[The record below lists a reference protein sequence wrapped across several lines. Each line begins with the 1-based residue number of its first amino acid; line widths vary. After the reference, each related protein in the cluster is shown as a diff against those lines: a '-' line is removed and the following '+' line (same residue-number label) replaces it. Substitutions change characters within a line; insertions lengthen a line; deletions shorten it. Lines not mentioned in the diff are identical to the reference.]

1 MSDSVLT
8 IQDISTTVY
17 RLPLHGKLQ
26 WGKHSV
32 LHDVQHVLVRVRL
45 SDGAEGV
52 AEAPPRPTI
61 YGETVTSITS
71 IIAQELKP
79 RLIGQSATDLSAM
92 YQIKN
97 NHTAKGAIDMA
108 VHDALATSKGVSLLE
123 QLQVASGKW
132 QVIPHASRIPH
143 PCPEPCRRDA
153 SRNTHEAI
161 RVSYILGIGDD
172 DTVLAEAQRVF
183 EQGVRVLKVKVGRDW
198 AADVRRIRALQEMF
212 GAEMAIYADANECLD
227 VENAADQL
235 SQLAEMGVLY
245 CEEPL
250 PVELIR
256 ERAVLRAG
264 GHLPLIADDSTF
276 TVRDLRRELALDTF
290 DILNIKTAR
299 TGFTESLDMLAL
311 AQNAGKSVMIGSQA
325 SSAIGTAR
333 AGVFA
338 ALPGVDCPSELSFF
352 LKLQEDIVGKR
363 PSIVDGYMD
372 VAQLADVKID
382 EDLLRDAEVRL

>member
-1 MSDSVLT
+1 MIT
-8 IQDISTTVY
+8 IEDISTTVY
-17 RLPLHGKLQ
+17 KLPLHGKLQ

-32 LHDVQHVLVRVRL
+32 LNDVQHVLVKVRL

-61 YGETVTSITS
+61 YGETIYSITS
-71 IIAQELKP
+71 IIEKELKP
-79 RLIGQSATDLSAM
+79 RLIGQTANDLSAM
-92 YQIKN
+92 VQIKN

-108 VHDALATSKGVSLLE
+108 VHDALAQSEGVSLLE

-132 QVIPHASRIPH
+132 QVTNHASR
-143 PCPEPCRRDA
+143 
-153 SRNTHEAI
+153 STHHAI

-183 EQGVRVLKVKVGRDW
+183 AQGVRVLKVKVGRDW
-198 AADVRRIRALQEMF
+198 DADLRRIRALQEMF
-212 GAEMAIYADANECLD
+212 GAEMAIYADANECLG
-227 VENAADQL
+227 VESGAAQL

-250 PVELIR
+250 PVEMIH
-256 ERAVLRAG
+256 ERAALRAG
-264 GHLPLIADDSTF
+264 NHLPMIADDSTF

-299 TGFTESLDMLAL
+299 TGYTESLQMLAM
-311 AQNAGKSVMIGSQA
+311 AQQASKSVMIGSQA
-325 SSAIGTAR
+325 SSTIGTAR
-333 AGVFA
+333 AGIFA

-352 LKLQEDIVGKR
+352 LKLKEDIVQKTGR
-363 PSIVDGYMD
+363 
-372 VAQLADVKID
+372 
-382 EDLLRDAEVRL
+382 LLSMAGWMWLSW

>member
-1 MSDSVLT
+1 MLT
-8 IQDISTTVY
+8 IKDISTAVY

-32 LHDVQHVLVRVRL
+32 LDEVRHVLVRVRL

-71 IIAQELKP
+71 IIEQELKP
-79 RLIGQSATDLSAM
+79 RLIGQPATDLSAM

-97 NHTAKGAIDMA
+97 NHTAKGAIDTA
-108 VHDALATSKGVSLLE
+108 VHDALAQSKGITLLE
-123 QLQVASGKW
+123 QLQVASALRTT
-132 QVIPHASRIPH
+132 H
-143 PCPEPCRRDA
+143 DA
-153 SRNTHEAI
+153 R

-172 DTVLAEAQRVF
+172 NTVLAEAQRVF

-198 AADVRRIRALQEMF
+198 EADLRRIRALQTMF
-212 GAEMAIYADANECLD
+212 GGQMAIYADANECLGID
-227 VENAADQL
+227 TAVAQL
-235 SQLAEMGVLY
+235 TQLAEMGVLY

-250 PVELIR
+250 PIELIQ
-256 ERAVLRAG
+256 ERAALRAG
-264 GHLPLIADDSTF
+264 NHLPLIADDSTF
-276 TVRDLRRELALDTF
+276 TERDLRRELALDTF

-299 TGFTESLDMLAL
+299 TGYTESLQMLAL
-311 AQNAGKSVMIGSQA
+311 ARQAGKSVMVGSQA

-333 AGVFA
+333 AGTFA

-352 LKLQEDIVGKR
+352 LKLKEDIVGVR
-363 PSIVDGYMD
+363 PSIENGLMD
-372 VAQLADVKID
+372 VRQLAKVRID
-382 EDLLRDAEVRL
+382 ENLLREATITD